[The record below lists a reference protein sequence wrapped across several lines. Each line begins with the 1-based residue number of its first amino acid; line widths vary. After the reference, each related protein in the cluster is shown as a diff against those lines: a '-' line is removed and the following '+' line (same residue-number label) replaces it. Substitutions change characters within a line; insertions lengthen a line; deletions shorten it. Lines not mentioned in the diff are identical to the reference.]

1 MKNATQRMGQHRMRN
16 LTSALLVSTL
26 ILAGCGS
33 VRESRFNPFNW
44 FGRAQV
50 EPVQTAEV
58 NPLIPAG
65 GGGIGLFRGRDVE
78 LPAGPLVAQVS
89 NLTVERI
96 AGGALIRAT
105 SVSDTVGAFNVTL
118 EPVNDGLPV
127 EGVLTYE
134 LRAYTAP
141 AGTVPMPERARSHVA
156 AVRVSDSDL
165 AGVRSIR
172 VVAAR
177 NAATVARR

>member
-1 MKNATQRMGQHRMRN
+1 MMNATQRMGQHRMRN

-26 ILAGCGS
+26 VLAGCGT
-33 VRESRFNPFNW
+33 VRDSRFNPFNW

-50 EPVQTAEV
+50 EPVQNAEV
-58 NPLIPAG
+58 NPLIPTG
-65 GGGIGLFRGRDVE
+65 RTGIRLFNRQTVE
-78 LPAGPLVAQVS
+78 VPAGPLVAQVS
-89 NLTVERI
+89 DVTVERI

-105 SVSDTVGAFNVTL
+105 SVSDTVGAFDVRL
-118 EPVNDGLPV
+118 EPVNDGEPV
-127 EGVLTYE
+127 DGVLSYE

-141 AGTVPMPERARSHVA
+141 AGNVPMPERARSHTA

-165 AGVRSIR
+165 EGVRSIR

-177 NAATVARR
+177 NAATTSRR